1 MEMQITLMTEGR
13 DGTSLEYQARIRLI
27 QKKNKEKSNELYQ
40 RIENIFFIYFR
51 FCFSYIYS

>member
-13 DGTSLEYQARIRLI
+13 DETSLEYQVKIRLI
-27 QKKNKEKSNELYQ
+27 QKKNKENSNELYQ

-51 FCFSYIYS
+51 FCFSYIHN